1 MCEFP
6 LYSLLIFFCKTVW
19 TVVVCSVTVCS
30 YSKWKD
36 QKEWD
41 KMWQEKLLISISGIK
56 LPILVYKN
64 NNFGI
69 VRRCFKNGLNNKLI
83 KLFYRK
89 FSTYMSFSLKEFEKY
104 YMPEDDSHLLVLFV
118 SKTISG
124 AILSRLI
131 STVVV
136 KGLMHFLI
144 V

>member
-1 MCEFP
+1 
-6 LYSLLIFFCKTVW
+6 
-19 TVVVCSVTVCS
+19 
-30 YSKWKD
+30 
-36 QKEWD
+36 
-41 KMWQEKLLISISGIK
+41 MWQEKLLISISGIK

-104 YMPEDDSHLLVLFV
+104 YMPDDDSHLLVLFV